1 MDRSA
6 AVAIA
11 AFVAVF
17 AGAPARAADA
27 APKAPAV
34 PAVAP
39 AEAAATSSPA
49 PMEADARL
57 GGEPAVRHS
66 VIEDDRARIDE
77 LRVRGQLQKVTVA
90 PKGRVPAYEVLTGDG
105 FHATAEDPGT
115 SRGSTGKRVW
125 KVLRF

>member
-1 MDRSA
+1 MHSSA

-11 AFVAVF
+11 ALVGVF
-17 AGAPARAADA
+17 TAAPVRAADA
-27 APKAPAV
+27 APNAPAA
-34 PAVAP
+34 AVAAP
-39 AEAAATSSPA
+39 AAPRSVPA

-66 VIEDDRARIDE
+66 VIEDDRARIEE

-90 PKGRVPAYEVLTGDG
+90 PKGRVPGYEVLTGDG